1 MVENQNLGKILLV
14 EDEEMAQ
21 FAAEGMLKKLG
32 CEVDVAATGHEALER
47 LKKGFYDLILMDLGI
62 FDMDGFNITKK
73 IRSMGDNLLK
83 QIPIVILTAY
93 DHASI
98 KKRASTL
105 GLDDF
110 LTKPLTL
117 ESCKAVLNK
126 YLGKKDGQGKI

>member
-1 MVENQNLGKILLV
+1 MAENQSPGKILLV

-21 FAAEGMLKKLG
+21 FAAKDMLNQLG
-32 CEVDVAATGHEALER
+32 CDVDVAATGHEALEQ
-47 LKKGFYDLILMDLGI
+47 LKRGFYDLVLMDLGI

-73 IRSMGDNLLK
+73 IRSMGDKLLK
-83 QIPIVILTAY
+83 QIPIVIVTAY

-105 GLDDF
+105 GLDDV

-117 ESCKAVLNK
+117 DGCKAVLNK
-126 YLGKKDGQGKI
+126 YIRQKKTTE